1 MVTVNGV
8 HNPFRNVCCMVTDS
22 FIIFCNHQIVQRLD
36 ICGNS
41 LSHTLQNFILD
52 LIKKIIH
59 DIIGIDNLPCKLQ
72 ILLNVCI
79 DAFCTI
85 EAVAFAISFRRM
97 LASGTPR
104 LVTFTISAIS
114 AAWSPIRS
122 ISVIIFNAADT

>member
-1 MVTVNGV
+1 
-8 HNPFRNVCCMVTDS
+8 MVTDS

-59 DIIGIDNLPCKLQ
+59 DIIKIDNLPCKLQ

-79 DAFCTI
+79 DAFCYHR
-85 EAVAFAISFRRM
+85 SCCFRHILQTDACIRH
-97 LASGTPR
+97 TKTR
-104 LVTFTISAIS
+104 YFYDIRNIRCLVSDPLHIGNHF
-114 AAWSPIRS
+114 
-122 ISVIIFNAADT
+122 